1 MDITPTT
8 IGRFIIA
15 TGAAATWLMTG
26 PVTQDGPGVRDA
38 QPSVARPIDSESVPP
53 ANFTN
58 VLRDRMREPVEP
70 QRGRNPFSFGSRS
83 VRRDEAPPMREPQP
97 AISVPVERPLPVFK
111 LSGIAA
117 SRENDVV
124 VLTAIVIDN
133 GVMVF
138 ARTGDKL
145 SNGYSVV
152 RVDEGSITLIDAD
165 GVTQTLRLP

>member
-26 PVTQDGPGVRDA
+26 PATQDAPVRDA
-38 QPSVARPIDSESVPP
+38 QPAVARPTDSDSVPP

-58 VLRDRMREPVEP
+58 VLRERMREPVEP
-70 QRGRNPFSFGSRS
+70 QRGRNPFTFGSRA
-83 VRRDEAPPMREPQP
+83 VRREETPVMRESQP
-97 AISVPVERPLPVFK
+97 VVAAPVERPLPVFK

-117 SRENDVV
+117 SRENDAI

-133 GVMVF
+133 GAMVF
-138 ARTGDKL
+138 VKTGDKL

-152 RVDEGSITLIDAD
+152 RVDEGSITLVDAA